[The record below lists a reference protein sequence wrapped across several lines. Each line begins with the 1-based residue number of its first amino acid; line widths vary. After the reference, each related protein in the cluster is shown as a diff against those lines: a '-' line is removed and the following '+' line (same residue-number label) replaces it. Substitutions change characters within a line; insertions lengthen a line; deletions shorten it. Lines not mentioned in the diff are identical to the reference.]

1 MIGMFSASTLAQ
13 ERSTTVEIGTAEE
26 STFRL
31 PCTPGN
37 WYSISEQIYTADEIN
52 AAGGGPG
59 TITSISFYGYN
70 SWTTSPGERTW
81 DIYLVNTNKSTF
93 SSASDWV
100 GVNANQKVF
109 SGTISI
115 IKNTWTTVPIST
127 FTYEGGNL
135 LVVVDDNSGSS
146 TQSSGHGGYVF
157 NTASHQSNWAASSDD
172 INPSN
177 PNMTCTAWETKKNNI
192 RFEFDLTPVSCPAP
206 QNLVVSAVSSN
217 SATLTWQAG
226 GDETAWNV
234 QYKTAS
240 SGSWSQ
246 SVSVSSPIYTIL
258 NLTTN
263 TDYQARVQ
271 AACSGEESGWR
282 TVSFATECEAIDL
295 PYYYNF
301 SDATVS
307 STGSMPDCWHR
318 INDATNSS
326 YQGYPR
332 VNADY
337 HHNTSSPTRSLLF
350 NYSSYIPNQIAI
362 LPVINVNDYSLNQY
376 QVVFWVRSASNKKL
390 QVGTMTDPN
399 NASTFRQ
406 IGEVTTSGSSTSW
419 QEYTVRLD
427 NNTYTEQEKY
437 IAIKSPTTNA
447 SSAIYLDDIDVQ
459 LIPSCEKPYSLTKSD
474 EYAHGATIAWAGGN
488 DNWQIAYSTTSN
500 FDPDDSNQCTYLD
513 APSNPYTIT
522 GLAPQTTYYIR
533 VRSNCGDNN
542 YSYWNT
548 TPTNFNF
555 TTTIACPAPTDLHCT
570 SITNNSAAL
579 AWTKSDESQND
590 FTVAYS
596 TTSEFDPETATQCQ
610 SNTNSLILTGL
621 TEETTYYA
629 KVRANCG
636 GDDGSSNWSN
646 QCSFKPSSGGELE
659 VNQGTNTNS
668 YVPVYGNQVQN
679 TTQSQFIIPST
690 TLSDIAGCVISKI
703 TFHYSNN
710 LATINWGEA
719 EFEVY
724 VKEVDETV
732 FANNATFN
740 WDGLIKVYTGKLS
753 PSNRTMEIEFDN
765 PYEYCGGNLKI
776 GVKQTKK
783 GSKKSC
789 TWLGINTTYI
799 SSLGGYNTFVYRPKF
814 LPWTTITYTTKSD
827 QTNQTN
833 ELAEGWNWFSTY
845 IEMDGV
851 NGLDMLKESLNG
863 NGLQIKS
870 RVDGYVEYED
880 NEWDG
885 TLDGITNEQMYMI
898 QVNAACSVNLKG
910 KTARPGEHPITVN
923 SGWNWIGFPN
933 EQELNIGDALSDF
946 TAEPDDQIKA
956 FNGYAEFDGDEW
968 SGSLETLKPGQG
980 FMLYSNNTETNS
992 LIYHVGR
999 SIGNQP
1005 NSGMV
1010 NPTCNTPTRAQAPT
1024 HWTPVTIGDFNMTC
1038 TSILVIDEVEQ
1049 QNLQLEI
1056 GVFDQN
1062 NVCRGAILPKI
1073 KNSTGKYIYYLTIY
1087 GEADYTYTCKVFD
1100 HETGQERVLNF
1111 VPNQND
1117 PIVFDANHRYGSPSN
1132 PYNINFTSASTF
1144 TKNITAYT
1152 PDSKDHYYLIAS
1164 PIGTVSPENV
1174 TNMLSNNYDLYR
1186 FNQSA
1191 TANDQGITLEWENYK
1206 QEGDNYH
1213 FNLELG
1219 KGYLYSNSGNGS
1231 EVPVTLTFTGTPIES
1246 TTHNITLVKDNNAEF
1261 SGWNLI
1267 GNPFAEHAAY
1277 IGRPFYVMN
1286 ENGTEILAQ
1295 PVSRGIDP
1303 MEGVFVIA
1311 TGNNEPLTFS
1321 TTEPTK
1327 TSKALILNLSG
1338 PSVLRQNQDLWTA
1351 IIDRAI
1357 LSFDEGQQLPK
1368 FQLNANSTKVYI
1380 SKDSQDYAVVC
1391 CDNMGEMPVNFK
1403 AAQNGSYSINVN
1415 TEGTKMAYLHL
1426 IDNMTGADVD
1436 MLQSTSYSFEART
1449 TDYTSR
1455 FKLVFVSNEDDAST
1469 SSATFAFNSNG
1480 SWVIA
1485 NDGIA
1490 TLQVIDL
1497 NGRILSSQQIEGCTE
1512 THINAA
1518 AGIYMIRLVSGNDIK
1533 VQKIAIK

>member
-37 WYSISEQIYTADEIN
+37 WYSISEQIYTADEIAN
-52 AAGGGPG
+52 AGGGPG

-70 SWTTSPGERTW
+70 SWTTSPGTRTW
-81 DIYLVNTNKSTF
+81 DVYLVNTTKSTF

-100 GVNANQKVF
+100 GVNASQKVF

-115 IKNTWTTVPIST
+115 IKNTWTTVPINN

-157 NTASHQSNWAASSDD
+157 NTTSHQSNWAASSDD

-192 RFEFDLTPVSCPAP
+192 RFEFDLTPVSCPTP

-246 SVSVSSPIYTIL
+246 SISVSSPTYTIT

-271 AACSGEESGWR
+271 AACSGEESGWK
-282 TVSFATECEAIDL
+282 TVSFATECEAIEL

-301 SDATVS
+301 SDAT
-307 STGSMPDCWHR
+307 TGSMPECWHR
-318 INDATNSS
+318 FNDATNSS

-350 NYSSYIPNQIAI
+350 NYSSSIPNQIAI
-362 LPVINVNDYSLNQY
+362 LPVINVNDYPLDQY

-406 IGEVTTSGSSTSW
+406 IGEITTSGSSTSW

-447 SSAIYLDDIDVQ
+447 TSAIYLDDIDVQ

-474 EYAHGATIAWAGGN
+474 EYAHGATIAWTGGN

-555 TTTIACPAPTDLHCT
+555 TTTIACPAPTDLRCT
-570 SITNNSAAL
+570 SITKNSATL
-579 AWTKSDESQND
+579 EWTKGDESQND

-596 TTSEFDPETATQCQ
+596 TTSEFDPETATQRQ
-610 SNTNSLILTGL
+610 ANSNSMILTGL
-621 TEETTYYA
+621 TEGTTYYA

-690 TLSDIAGCVISKI
+690 SLSDIAGCVISKI

-710 LATINWGEA
+710 LETIDWGEA

-724 VKEVDETV
+724 VKEVDETA
-732 FANNATFN
+732 FASNATFN

-753 PSNRTMEIEFDN
+753 PSNKTMEIEFDT
-765 PYEYCGGNLKI
+765 PYEYQGGNLKI
-776 GVKQTKK
+776 GVKQTKS

-789 TWLGINTTYI
+789 SWLGISTDYI
-799 SSLGGYNTFVYRPKF
+799 SSLGGYNTYVYRPKF
-814 LPWTTITYTTKSD
+814 LPWTTITYTTS
-827 QTNQTN
+827 
-833 ELAEGWNWFSTY
+833 
-845 IEMDGV
+845 
-851 NGLDMLKESLNG
+851 
-863 NGLQIKS
+863 
-870 RVDGYVEYED
+870 
-880 NEWDG
+880 
-885 TLDGITNEQMYMI
+885 
-898 QVNAACSVNLKG
+898 AA
-910 KTARPGEHPITVN
+910 
-923 SGWNWIGFPN
+923 
-933 EQELNIGDALSDF
+933 
-946 TAEPDDQIKA
+946 
-956 FNGYAEFDGDEW
+956 
-968 SGSLETLKPGQG
+968 
-980 FMLYSNNTETNS
+980 
-992 LIYHVGR
+992 
-999 SIGNQP
+999 
-1005 NSGMV
+1005 
-1010 NPTCNTPTRAQAPT
+1010 
-1024 HWTPVTIGDFNMTC
+1024 PV
-1038 TSILVIDEVEQ
+1038 
-1049 QNLQLEI
+1049 
-1056 GVFDQN
+1056 
-1062 NVCRGAILPKI
+1062 
-1073 KNSTGKYIYYLTIY
+1073 
-1087 GEADYTYTCKVFD
+1087 
-1100 HETGQERVLNF
+1100 
-1111 VPNQND
+1111 
-1117 PIVFDANHRYGSPSN
+1117 
-1132 PYNINFTSASTF
+1132 F
-1144 TKNITAYT
+1144 TKDIDAYT
-1152 PDSKDHYYLIAS
+1152 EGSKDHYYLIAS
-1164 PIGTVSPENV
+1164 PIGAVSPEEV
-1174 TNMLSNNYDLYR
+1174 TNMLEYSYDLYY
-1186 FNQSA
+1186 FDQAA
-1191 TANDQGITLEWENYK
+1191 TDGKEWINYRNDANVG
-1206 QEGDNYH
+1206 GG
-1213 FNLELG
+1213 FNLQPG
-1219 KGYLYSNSGNGS
+1219 KGYLYANS
-1231 EVPVTLTFTGTPIES
+1231 EDVTLTFTGAPYNETGQVDLAYDA
-1246 TTHNITLVKDNNAEF
+1246 NATLK
-1261 SGWNLI
+1261 GWNLI
-1267 GNPFAEHAAY
+1267 GNPYSTIATLDMAY
-1277 IGRPFYVMN
+1277 YRLNQDGN
-1286 ENGTEILAQ
+1286 ALSATTENDAVE
-1295 PVSRGIDP
+1295 V
-1303 MEGVFVIA
+1303 MEGVFVQA
-1311 TGNNEPLTFS
+1311 TETGQTANFAAITTTNGNTDRVAKLNINLTQSRGAS
-1321 TTEPTK
+1321 TGSATT
-1327 TSKALILNLSG
+1327 LDN
-1338 PSVLRQNQDLWTA
+1338 A
-1351 IIDRAI
+1351 IIR
-1357 LSFDEGQQLPK
+1357 FDNGSMLGK
-1368 FQLNANSTKVYI
+1368 FQLNPNKTKVYI
-1380 SKDSQDYAVVC
+1380 PQGDKDYAIVRSAAQ
-1391 CDNMGEMPVNFK
+1391 GEMPVNFK
-1403 AAQNGSYSINVN
+1403 AEKNGSYTLNVSAEN
-1415 TEGTKMAYLHL
+1415 MGMHYLHL

-1436 MLQSTSYSFEART
+1436 LLADPSYSFESKT
-1449 TDYTSR
+1449 TDYASR
-1455 FKLVFVSNEDDAST
+1455 FRLLFDANENGAST
-1469 SSATFAFNSNG
+1469 SSATFAYYNG
-1480 SWVIA
+1480 NNWVIS
-1485 NDGIA
+1485 NPSTGSESEA
-1490 TLQVIDL
+1490 TLQVIDIM
-1497 NGRILSSQQIEGCTE
+1497 GRILKSE
-1512 THINAA
+1512 TLNGNAEISLDQP
-1518 AGIYMIRLVSGNDIK
+1518 AGIYMLRLVNNNDVK
-1533 VQKIAIK
+1533 VQKVVVR

>member
-1 MIGMFSASTLAQ
+1 MFLLIGMIGMFSASTLAQ

-37 WYSISEQIYTADEIN
+37 WYSISEQIYTADEIAN
-52 AAGGGPG
+52 AGGGPG

-70 SWTTSPGERTW
+70 SWTTSPGTRTW
-81 DIYLVNTNKSTF
+81 DVYLVNTTKSTF

-100 GVNANQKVF
+100 GVNASQKVF

-115 IKNTWTTVPIST
+115 IKNTWTTVPINN

-157 NTASHQSNWAASSDD
+157 NTTSHQSNWAASSDD

-192 RFEFDLTPVSCPAP
+192 RFEFDLTPVSCPTP

-246 SVSVSSPIYTIL
+246 SISVSSPTYTIT

-271 AACSGEESGWR
+271 AACSGEESGWK
-282 TVSFATECEAIDL
+282 TVSFATECEAIEL

-301 SDATVS
+301 SDAT
-307 STGSMPDCWHR
+307 TCSMPECWHR
-318 INDATNSS
+318 FNDATNSS

-350 NYSSYIPNQIAI
+350 NYSSSIPNQIAI
-362 LPVINVNDYSLNQY
+362 LPVINVNDYPLDQY

-406 IGEVTTSGSSTSW
+406 IGEITTSGSSTSW

-447 SSAIYLDDIDVQ
+447 TSAIYLDDIDVQ

-474 EYAHGATIAWAGGN
+474 EYAHGATIAWTGGN

-555 TTTIACPAPTDLHCT
+555 TTTIACPAPTDLRCT
-570 SITNNSAAL
+570 SITKNSATL
-579 AWTKSDESQND
+579 EWTKGDESQND

-596 TTSEFDPETATQCQ
+596 TTSEFDPETATQRQ
-610 SNTNSLILTGL
+610 ANSNSMILTGL
-621 TEETTYYA
+621 TEGTTYYA

-690 TLSDIAGCVISKI
+690 SLSDIAGCVISKI

-710 LATINWGEA
+710 LETIDWGEA

-724 VKEVDETV
+724 VKEVDETA
-732 FANNATFN
+732 FASNATFN

-753 PSNRTMEIEFDN
+753 PSNKTMEIEFDT
-765 PYEYCGGNLKI
+765 PYEYQGGNLKI
-776 GVKQTKK
+776 GVKQTKS

-789 TWLGINTTYI
+789 SWLGISTDYI
-799 SSLGGYNTFVYRPKF
+799 SSLGGYNTYVYRPKF
-814 LPWTTITYTTKSD
+814 LPWTTITYTTS
-827 QTNQTN
+827 
-833 ELAEGWNWFSTY
+833 
-845 IEMDGV
+845 
-851 NGLDMLKESLNG
+851 
-863 NGLQIKS
+863 
-870 RVDGYVEYED
+870 
-880 NEWDG
+880 
-885 TLDGITNEQMYMI
+885 
-898 QVNAACSVNLKG
+898 AA
-910 KTARPGEHPITVN
+910 
-923 SGWNWIGFPN
+923 
-933 EQELNIGDALSDF
+933 
-946 TAEPDDQIKA
+946 
-956 FNGYAEFDGDEW
+956 
-968 SGSLETLKPGQG
+968 
-980 FMLYSNNTETNS
+980 
-992 LIYHVGR
+992 
-999 SIGNQP
+999 
-1005 NSGMV
+1005 
-1010 NPTCNTPTRAQAPT
+1010 
-1024 HWTPVTIGDFNMTC
+1024 PV
-1038 TSILVIDEVEQ
+1038 
-1049 QNLQLEI
+1049 
-1056 GVFDQN
+1056 
-1062 NVCRGAILPKI
+1062 
-1073 KNSTGKYIYYLTIY
+1073 
-1087 GEADYTYTCKVFD
+1087 
-1100 HETGQERVLNF
+1100 
-1111 VPNQND
+1111 
-1117 PIVFDANHRYGSPSN
+1117 
-1132 PYNINFTSASTF
+1132 F
-1144 TKNITAYT
+1144 TKDIDAYT
-1152 PDSKDHYYLIAS
+1152 EGSKDHYYLIAS
-1164 PIGTVSPENV
+1164 PIGAVSPEEV
-1174 TNMLSNNYDLYR
+1174 TNMLEYSYDLYY
-1186 FNQSA
+1186 FDQAA
-1191 TANDQGITLEWENYK
+1191 TDGKEWINYRNDANVG
-1206 QEGDNYH
+1206 GG
-1213 FNLELG
+1213 FNLQPG
-1219 KGYLYSNSGNGS
+1219 KGYLYANS
-1231 EVPVTLTFTGTPIES
+1231 EDVTLTFTGAPYNETGQVDLAYDA
-1246 TTHNITLVKDNNAEF
+1246 NATLK
-1261 SGWNLI
+1261 GWNLI
-1267 GNPFAEHAAY
+1267 GNPYSTIATLDKAY
-1277 IGRPFYVMN
+1277 YRLNQDGN
-1286 ENGTEILAQ
+1286 ALSATTENDAVE
-1295 PVSRGIDP
+1295 V
-1303 MEGVFVIA
+1303 MEGVFVQA
-1311 TGNNEPLTFS
+1311 TEAGQTANFAAITTTNGETDKVAKLNINLTQSRDAS
-1321 TTEPTK
+1321 TGSAT
-1327 TSKALILNLSG
+1327 TSTGSATTLDN
-1338 PSVLRQNQDLWTA
+1338 A
-1351 IIDRAI
+1351 IIR
-1357 LSFDEGQQLPK
+1357 FDNGSMLGK
-1368 FQLNANSTKVYI
+1368 FQLNPNKTKVYI
-1380 SKDSQDYAVVC
+1380 PQGDKDYAIVRSAAQ
-1391 CDNMGEMPVNFK
+1391 GEMPVNFK
-1403 AAQNGSYSINVN
+1403 AEKNGSYTLNVSAEN
-1415 TEGTKMAYLHL
+1415 MGIHYLHL

-1436 MLQSTSYSFEART
+1436 LLSDPNYNFEAKT
-1449 TDYTSR
+1449 TDYASR
-1455 FKLVFVSNEDDAST
+1455 FRLVFKADDNGAST
-1469 SSATFAFNSNG
+1469 SSATFAYYNG
-1480 SWVIA
+1480 NNWVISNPA
-1485 NDGIA
+1485 TDSGSEA
-1490 TLQVIDL
+1490 TLQVIDIM
-1497 NGRILSSQQIEGCTE
+1497 GRILRSE
-1512 THINAA
+1512 TLNGNAEISLDQP
-1518 AGIYMIRLVSGNDIK
+1518 AGIYMLRLVNSNDVK
-1533 VQKIAIK
+1533 VQKVVVR

>member
-1 MIGMFSASTLAQ
+1 MYSKFFTRLFLLIGMIGMFSASTLAQ

-37 WYSISEQIYTADEIN
+37 WYSISEQIYTADEIAN
-52 AAGGGPG
+52 AGGGPG

-70 SWTTSPGERTW
+70 SWTTTAGTRTW
-81 DIYLVNTNKSTF
+81 DVYLVNTAKNTF

-100 GVNANQKVF
+100 GVNASQKVF

-115 IKNTWTTVPIST
+115 IKNTWTTVPISS

-192 RFEFDLTPVSCPAP
+192 RFEFDLTPVSCPTP

-240 SGSWSQ
+240 SGSWNPSI
-246 SVSVSSPIYTIL
+246 SVSSPTYTIT

-271 AACSGEESGWR
+271 AACSGEESGWKI
-282 TVSFATECEAIDL
+282 VSFATECEAIDL

-301 SDATVS
+301 SDASVS
-307 STGSMPDCWHR
+307 STGSMPSCWHR
-318 INDATNSS
+318 YNDATNSS

-362 LPVINVNDYSLNQY
+362 LPVINVNDYSLDQY

-399 NASTFRQ
+399 NANTFRQ
-406 IGEVTTSGSSTSW
+406 IGEITTSGSSTSW

-447 SSAIYLDDIDVQ
+447 TSAIYLDDINVQ
-459 LIPSCEKPYSLTKSD
+459 AIPSCEKPYSLTKSD

-500 FDPDDSNQCTYLD
+500 FDPDDSSQCTYLD
-513 APSNPYTIT
+513 ASSNPYTIT

-555 TTTIACPAPTDLHCT
+555 TTTIACPAPTDLRCT
-570 SITNNSAAL
+570 SITNNSASL
-579 AWTKSDESQND
+579 EWTKGDESQND

-596 TTSEFDPETATQCQ
+596 TTSEFDPETATQRPA
-610 SNTNSLILTGL
+610 NNNSLTLTGL
-621 TEETTYYA
+621 TENTTYYA

-636 GDDGSSNWSN
+636 GDDGSSTWSN

-659 VNQGTNTNS
+659 VNQETNTTYQ

-679 TTQSQFIIPST
+679 ITQSQFIIPST
-690 TLSDIAGCVISKI
+690 SLSDIAGCVISKI

-710 LATINWGEA
+710 LTTIDWGDA

-724 VKEVDETV
+724 VKEVDETA
-732 FANNATFN
+732 FTDNATFN

-753 PSNRTMEIEFDN
+753 PSNQTMEIEFDA

-776 GVKQTKK
+776 GVKQTKSGTKKACYWK
-783 GSKKSC
+783 GIS
-789 TWLGINTTYI
+789 TDYI

-814 LPWTTITYTTKSD
+814 LPWTTITYTT
-827 QTNQTN
+827 
-833 ELAEGWNWFSTY
+833 ST
-845 IEMDGV
+845 
-851 NGLDMLKESLNG
+851 
-863 NGLQIKS
+863 
-870 RVDGYVEYED
+870 
-880 NEWDG
+880 
-885 TLDGITNEQMYMI
+885 
-898 QVNAACSVNLKG
+898 
-910 KTARPGEHPITVN
+910 
-923 SGWNWIGFPN
+923 
-933 EQELNIGDALSDF
+933 
-946 TAEPDDQIKA
+946 
-956 FNGYAEFDGDEW
+956 
-968 SGSLETLKPGQG
+968 
-980 FMLYSNNTETNS
+980 
-992 LIYHVGR
+992 
-999 SIGNQP
+999 
-1005 NSGMV
+1005 
-1010 NPTCNTPTRAQAPT
+1010 AP
-1024 HWTPVTIGDFNMTC
+1024 V
-1038 TSILVIDEVEQ
+1038 
-1049 QNLQLEI
+1049 
-1056 GVFDQN
+1056 
-1062 NVCRGAILPKI
+1062 
-1073 KNSTGKYIYYLTIY
+1073 
-1087 GEADYTYTCKVFD
+1087 
-1100 HETGQERVLNF
+1100 
-1111 VPNQND
+1111 
-1117 PIVFDANHRYGSPSN
+1117 
-1132 PYNINFTSASTF
+1132 F
-1144 TKNITAYT
+1144 TKAITGYQNGAGR
-1152 PDSKDHYYLIAS
+1152 YYLIAS
-1164 PIGTVSPENV
+1164 PIDDVDPTDVEGMIADPAE
-1174 TNMLSNNYDLYR
+1174 NYDLYY
-1186 FNQSA
+1186 FQQNGI
-1191 TANDQGITLEWENYK
+1191 DQVEGESVLLEWRNYK
-1206 QEGDNYH
+1206 KGS
-1213 FNLELG
+1213 FNLVSG
-1219 KGYLYSNSGNGS
+1219 KGYLYANKNDIK
-1231 EVPVTLTFTGTPIES
+1231 LNFTGTPIDGPSFETS
-1246 TTHNITLVKDNNAEF
+1246 LVKDYDARF
-1261 SGWNLI
+1261 PGWNLI
-1267 GNPFAEHAAY
+1267 GNPFAEHTAY

-1295 PVSRGIDP
+1295 SVSRGIDP

-1311 TGNNEPLTFS
+1311 NENNEPLTFS

-1327 TSKALILNLSG
+1327 TSKALTLNLNNGQS
-1338 PSVLRQNQDLWTA
+1338 

-1357 LSFDEGQQLPK
+1357 VSFGEGQQLPK
-1368 FQLNANSTKVYI
+1368 FQLDANSTKVYI

-1391 CDNMGEMPVNFK
+1391 CDNMGEMPVSFK
-1403 AAQNGSYSINVN
+1403 AAQNGTYSININ
-1415 TEGTKMAYLHL
+1415 TEDAEMAYLHL
-1426 IDNMTGADVD
+1426 IDNMTGADID
-1436 MLQSTSYSFEART
+1436 MLQSSSYSFEAKT
-1449 TDYTSR
+1449 TDYASR
-1455 FKLVFVSNEDDAST
+1455 FKLVFVCNEDGTST
-1469 SSATFAFNSNG
+1469 SSAAFAFNSNG

-1485 NDGIA
+1485 NDGKA

-1518 AGIYMIRLVSGNDIK
+1518 SGIYMIRLMNGHDVK
-1533 VQKIAIK
+1533 VQKIIIK

>member
-1 MIGMFSASTLAQ
+1 
-13 ERSTTVEIGTAEE
+13 
-26 STFRL
+26 
-31 PCTPGN
+31 
-37 WYSISEQIYTADEIN
+37 
-52 AAGGGPG
+52 
-59 TITSISFYGYN
+59 
-70 SWTTSPGERTW
+70 
-81 DIYLVNTNKSTF
+81 
-93 SSASDWV
+93 
-100 GVNANQKVF
+100 
-109 SGTISI
+109 
-115 IKNTWTTVPIST
+115 
-127 FTYEGGNL
+127 
-135 LVVVDDNSGSS
+135 
-146 TQSSGHGGYVF
+146 
-157 NTASHQSNWAASSDD
+157 
-172 INPSN
+172 
-177 PNMTCTAWETKKNNI
+177 MTCTAWETKKNNI

-206 QNLVVSAVSSN
+206 KNLVVSAVSSN

-246 SVSVSSPIYTIL
+246 SISVSSPTYTIT

-271 AACSGEESGWR
+271 AACSGEESGWK
-282 TVSFATECEAIDL
+282 TVLFTTECEAIDL
-295 PYYYNF
+295 PYYYDF
-301 SDATVS
+301 SDAPL
-307 STGSMPDCWHR
+307 GSMPDCWHR

-326 YQGYPR
+326 YQNYPQ
-332 VNADY
+332 VSSDQN
-337 HHNTSSPTRSLLF
+337 HNTSPYRSMRF
-350 NYSSYIPNQIAI
+350 SYSSSITNQIAV
-362 LPVINVNDYSLNQY
+362 LPVINVDDYPLNQY
-376 QVVFWVRSASNKKL
+376 QVVFWSKLNSGTNRKL
-390 QVGTMTDPN
+390 QVGTMTNPN
-399 NASTFRQ
+399 DATTFRQ
-406 IGEVTTSGSSTSW
+406 IEEVTVLNTTW
-419 QEYTVRLD
+419 NEYTVRFD
-427 NNTYTEQEKY
+427 NYTYSNQEKY
-437 IAIKSPTTNA
+437 IAIKSPNTNA
-447 SSAIYLDDIDVQ
+447 TTSIYVDDITVQ
-459 LIPSCEKPYSLTKSD
+459 AIRDCEKPYSLTKSN
-474 EYAHGATIAWAGGN
+474 EAAHGATIAWAGGG

-513 APSNPYTIT
+513 VESNPYTIT

-555 TTTIACPAPTDLHCT
+555 TTTIACPAPTDLRCT
-570 SITNNSAAL
+570 SITNNSASL
-579 AWTKSDESQND
+579 AWTKGDESQND

-596 TTSEFDPETATQCQ
+596 TTSEFDPETATQRQ
-610 SNTNSLILTGL
+610 TNSSSMILTGL
-621 TEETTYYA
+621 TEGTTYYA

-659 VNQGTNTNS
+659 VNQGTNPNT
-668 YVPVYGNQVQN
+668 YVPVFGKQVKN
-679 TTQSQFIIPST
+679 KTQSQFIIPST

-710 LATINWGEA
+710 LASIDWGEA

-724 VKEVDETV
+724 VKEVEETE
-732 FANNATFN
+732 FASNATFN
-740 WDGLIKVYTGKLS
+740 WDDGLAKVYTGKLS
-753 PSNRTMEIEFDN
+753 PSNKTMEIEFDN

-776 GVKQTKK
+776 GVKQTKS
-783 GSKKSC
+783 GSNKTS
-789 TWLGINTTYI
+789 TWLGISTTSI
-799 SSLGGYNTFVYRPKF
+799 SSLGGYNTYTYRQKF

-870 RVDGYVEYED
+870 RADGYVEYED

-885 TLDGITNEQMYMI
+885 TLNGITNEQMYMI
-898 QVNAACSVNLKG
+898 QVNTACSVNLQG
-910 KTARPGEHPITVN
+910 KTARPSAHPITIN

-992 LIYHVGR
+992 LIFHVER

-1005 NSGMV
+1005 NSDMV

-1062 NVCRGAILPKI
+1062 DVCRGAILPKI
-1073 KNSTGKYIYYLTIY
+1073 KNSTGRYIYYLTIY
-1087 GEADYTYTCKVFD
+1087 GEAGYTYTCKVFD

-1132 PYNINFTSASTF
+1132 PYNINFTSVSTF
-1144 TKNITAYT
+1144 TKDITAYT

-1191 TANDQGITLEWENYK
+1191 PANDQGITLEWENYK
-1206 QEGDNYH
+1206 QKS
-1213 FNLELG
+1213 FSLEPG
-1219 KGYLYSNSGNGS
+1219 KGYLYANSGNGNDDH
-1231 EVPVTLTFTGTPIES
+1231 VTLTFTGTPIEG
-1246 TTHNITLVKDNNAEF
+1246 TTYKIPLVKDDAAEF
-1261 SGWNLI
+1261 AGWNLV
-1267 GNPFAEHAAY
+1267 GNPFAQTAY
-1277 IGRPFYVMN
+1277 IGNRSFYVMN
-1286 ENGTEILAQ
+1286 GNGTEITTSEAN
-1295 PVSRGIDP
+1295 SIAP
-1303 MEGVFVIA
+1303 MEGIFVIA
-1311 TGNNEPLTFS
+1311 NTDGEELTFS
-1321 TTEPTK
+1321 TTRT
-1327 TSKALILNLSG
+1327 A
-1338 PSVLRQNQDLWTA
+1338 RQRQQLVINVMHNRGNA
-1351 IIDRAI
+1351 IDRAI
-1357 LSFDEGQQLPK
+1357 VRFDEESTLPK
-1368 FQLNANSTKVYI
+1368 FQLNPNHTKVYI
-1380 SKDSQDYAVVC
+1380 PQGGQNFAVVHSEGI
-1391 CDNMGEMPVNFK
+1391 GELPINFK
-1403 AAQNGSYSINVN
+1403 AEKNGTYTLSFSNEEV
-1415 TEGTKMAYLHL
+1415 TFSYLHL
-1426 IDNMTGADVD
+1426 IDNLTGKDVD
-1436 MLQSTSYSFEART
+1436 LLQQPNYSFEART

-1455 FKLVFVSNEDDAST
+1455 FRVVFAATSASEDACEPS
-1469 SSATFAFNSNG
+1469 FAFNHNG
-1480 SWVIA
+1480 NWIILNEGRA
-1485 NDGIA
+1485 N
-1490 TLQVIDL
+1490 LQVIDL
-1497 NGRILSSQQIEGCTE
+1497 NGRILSSKQIDGSVQTSI
-1512 THINAA
+1512 HQP
-1518 AGIYMIRLVSGNDIK
+1518 AGLYIFRLVNGNDVKIQK
-1533 VQKIAIK
+1533 VIVK